1 MEMIYDIGLES
12 RNTKSLQKNN
22 FFFYFSES
30 DFLEQDSQ
38 KWLFGTVL
46 TNRTNRVLA
55 VSCFQKLQN
64 H

>member
-30 DFLEQDSQ
+30 DFLGQDSQ
-38 KWLFGTVL
+38 KRLFGTVL
-46 TNRTNRVLA
+46 TNQTNRVLA
-55 VSCFQKLQN
+55 VSYFQKLQN